1 MEILE
6 VEKLKGFKNWD
17 REDRI
22 DLVRNKLRGI
32 VKKLRGD
39 LELIG
44 NYEEVL
50 DQGDRDIVVRFGDKI
65 EGILEENLKYENSF
79 VHDAVGLCKQSLG

>member
-1 MEILE
+1 LVKILRVEILE

-44 NYEEVL
+44 HYEEVL
-50 DQGDRDIVVRFGDKI
+50 DQGDRDTVVRFGDRI
-65 EGILEENLKYENSF
+65 EGILEEN
-79 VHDAVGLCKQSLG
+79 